1 MQKLLIVLL
10 IIAFIVVSFWWGKTL
25 YMKFTVPVP
34 DRGGQY
40 IEAITKQPRFINPLL
55 SPKSS
60 LTDKTIT
67 KLVFA
72 SLFSYNKDGIL
83 KKDLVD
89 NYQIADNGKKYIV
102 HLKKNVFWHDGEKFS
117 ADDVVYTGNI
127 AKNPDYG
134 AVGVSSDIRLA
145 WRDVKIEKEDD
156 YTVVFSFEK
165 PRVDFLH
172 VLTLGILPEHIW
184 GKIPIEQFNTSEY
197 NVKPV
202 GLGPYEFADVSL
214 DSENIIKEYIL
225 RAFNKYYK
233 GEPYITKFSF
243 RFFTDRDK
251 ILPAYKSGE
260 ISGVVLDVK
269 EELDK
274 VPEANKSFV
283 KLPSFYAVFMNKNKS
298 VPLAFK
304 EVRQA
309 LVLATDREKII
320 SEVFGD
326 LVTPM
331 TSTLL
336 PGMNGYESKF
346 DQNEFNV
353 EKAKEI
359 LEKNGWKVGA
369 GGIRRKSDEEILSFT
384 LTIRKG
390 QEQLKRVAQMLQK
403 QWHEIGVE
411 MKIKEVKKEDLIANI
426 IKPRDYE
433 ALLYS
438 EPLRWDNPHMKVLW
452 ASESREDPGR
462 NFSQIND
469 EKIDEAIK
477 VLETELDTNKKVQSY
492 KIIQERL
499 KEENPA
505 VFLFAPGF
513 FFVHSNA
520 LKGSEV
526 EKVNVSYD
534 RFCDVNKWY
543 VSEKRVR
550 KSK

>member
-1 MQKLLIVLL
+1 MLV
-10 IIAFIVVSFWWGKTL
+10 IAFIGVSFWWGNTL

-55 SPKSS
+55 SPGSS
-60 LTDKTIT
+60 LVDKTIT

-72 SLFSYNKDGIL
+72 SLFSYDKDGIL
-83 KKDLVD
+83 KKDLADDYQVVD
-89 NYQIADNGKKYIV
+89 GGKKYII

-127 AKNPDYG
+127 AKNADYG
-134 AVGVSSDIRLA
+134 AVGVISDIRLA
-145 WRDVKIEKEDD
+145 WKGVNIKKEDD
-156 YTVVFSFEK
+156 YTVIFSFEK

-184 GKIPIEQFNTSEY
+184 SKIPIEQFGTSEY

-214 DSENIIKEYIL
+214 DSDNLVKEYVL
-225 RAFNKYYK
+225 RAFDKYYK

-243 RFFTDRDK
+243 KFFEDRNK
-251 ILPAYKSGE
+251 ILPAYKSGQ
-260 ISGVVLDVK
+260 ISGVVLDIK
-269 EELDK
+269 DELEK
-274 VPEANKSFV
+274 IPEANKSFMQ
-283 KLPSFYAVFMNKNKS
+283 LPSFYAVFMNKNKS

-309 LVLATDREKII
+309 LVLATNRDEII
-320 SEVFGD
+320 DTIFGE
-326 LVTPM
+326 LAEPVS
-331 TSTLL
+331 STLL
-336 PGMNGYESKF
+336 PGMNGYDSKF
-346 DQNEFNV
+346 AQSEFNIQ
-353 EKAKEI
+353 KAKEI

-384 LTIRKG
+384 LTIREG
-390 QEQLKRVAQMLQK
+390 QKQLKQIADILQK

-438 EPLRWDNPHMKVLW
+438 EPLRWDSPHMKSLW
-452 ASESREDPGR
+452 SSESREDSGR
-462 NFSQIND
+462 NFAQVND
-469 EKIDEAIK
+469 KKIDEAIK
-477 VLETELDTNKKVQSY
+477 VLDTTLDENKKVESY

-499 KEENPA
+499 KEESPA

-513 FFVHSNA
+513 CFVHSDM
-520 LKGSEV
+520 LKGNEV
-526 EKVNVSYD
+526 QKVNVSYD
-534 RFCDVNKWY
+534 RFSDVNKWY
-543 VSEKRVR
+543 VSEKRIRR
-550 KSK
+550 K